1 MLCLP
6 VPERVPDQSSTNVL
20 ALEGLNFPS
29 RASTVP
35 MLRYKSWVKL
45 PVLAKIRRIRETTTL
60 TGTGSVSDLHTLNA
74 DPDPGLWLNTDPG
87 SQYRNLILI
96 KQKIFIITVPVQ
108 FFLVPGTGISQQQYL
123 AAEPYVIF
131 RKTYLK

>member
-87 SQYRNLILI
+87 SQYLILI
-96 KQKIFIITVPVQ
+96 KQK
-108 FFLVPGTGISQQQYL
+108 FFNAVFSGISQHLYL
-123 AAEPYVIF
+123 AAEPYVLF